1 MTRLAIV
8 DRGNCK
14 SKDCGL
20 VCIKYCPVNLTG
32 PKCIQL
38 DEKKIATISETLC
51 NGCGIC
57 VKKCQPWNAIKIIHL
72 PEELDTEVTHR
83 YGPNQFKLHR
93 LPQPSRGQITGLVGQ
108 NGSGKSTSLKILS
121 GEIKPN
127 LGKFGEEEPDWDD
140 IIHHYRGSKL
150 QAYFSQIANKE
161 LRIVTKPQAVDR
173 IPKVAKGVVKDLLTS
188 VDERGIADVLMEEFT
203 LEKVWDRKL
212 SVLSGGELQRLA
224 IAATI
229 ARDAD
234 VYLIDEPT
242 SYLDVRERMK
252 MARQIRKLGED
263 RMVVVVEH
271 DLAVLDYLS
280 DQVQLYY
287 GEASAYGVVSVPMS
301 VKDGINVFLDGY
313 IPSEN
318 MRFRPEPLKFVRTE
332 LSDQNIDRAYP
343 LISYGKMTKEYD
355 TFSLSIEPGS
365 LFPSDI
371 IGIIGPN
378 GIGKSTFAR
387 MVAGHEAPTTNEQP
401 IELLRKRIVIEDDE
415 DDEEEEEEEEEDLKL
430 TLSYKPQY
438 ILNES
443 YDTVEMIL
451 RRANPAVI
459 TSSFYKTELLRPLG
473 IENLLSHEL
482 ATLSG
487 GELQRVGIAECLA
500 READLYL
507 IDEPS
512 AFVSAEDRVMVG
524 KTIRRLIMH
533 RRAAGFVIEHDLM
546 LQSYISD
553 RIIHFSG
560 ESGVKGHAS
569 SPLSTREGMNSFLK
583 LQDVTFRRDPQSG
596 RPRVNKPDS
605 QRDHAQKRSG
615 EYYLGGSE
623 F

>member
-1 MTRLAIV
+1 M
-8 DRGNCK
+8 
-14 SKDCGL
+14 
-20 VCIKYCPVNLTG
+20 
-32 PKCIQL
+32 
-38 DEKKIATISETLC
+38 
-51 NGCGIC
+51 
-57 VKKCQPWNAIKIIHL
+57 
-72 PEELDTEVTHR
+72 EELKDE
-83 YGPNQFKLHR
+83 F
-93 LPQPSRGQITGLVGQ
+93 
-108 NGSGKSTSLKILS
+108 SL
-121 GEIKPN
+121 
-127 LGKFGEEEPDWDD
+127 
-140 IIHHYRGSKL
+140 
-150 QAYFSQIANKE
+150 A
-161 LRIVTKPQAVDR
+161 
-173 IPKVAKGVVKDLLTS
+173 
-188 VDERGIADVLMEEFT
+188 
-203 LEKVWDRKL
+203 KVWDRKL
-212 SVLSGGELQRLA
+212 TVLSGGELQRLA

-280 DQVQLYY
+280 DSVQLYY

-343 LISYGKMTKEYD
+343 LISYGKMTKDYD
-355 TFSLSIEPGS
+355 TFKLTVEPGA

-378 GIGKSTFAR
+378 GIGKSTFAK
-387 MVAGHEAPTTNEQP
+387 MVVGQEEPTTNEKP
-401 IELLRKRIVIEDDE
+401 IELLRKRIVIEDEDE
-415 DDEEEEEEEEEDLKL
+415 DDEEEEEMEEELKL

-438 ILNES
+438 IQSDS
-443 YDTVEMIL
+443 YDTVERIL
-451 RRANPAVI
+451 QRANPAVI
-459 TSSFYKTELLRPLG
+459 SSSFYKTELLRPLG
-473 IENLLSHEL
+473 IDNLLNHEL

-560 ESGVKGHAS
+560 ESGINGHAS
-569 SPLSTREGMNSFLK
+569 SPLSTREGMNSFLR

-605 QRDHAQKRSG
+605 QRDYAQKRSG

-623 F
+623 S